1 MLQFKKA
8 GVTILETDI
17 LDNLIIKK
25 FYSASSVYTEKNAKA
40 KRINRVCWA
49 IVIKYEGE
57 TTYYTQERSY
67 VSNINNMVILPKG
80 CSYEWHCTKPG
91 FFSIIEFDSDMI
103 YDKIFSFPVKDGEA
117 FLKLFKKLEL
127 KRTLKKPFCE
137 LESINSCYSIIL
149 KLLQT
154 REIKYFPACKQQKI
168 AAAMDYIAKNYNKST
183 IKIKVKFCQFYVF
196 FNHFMIFAQN
206 FIYRKGISWINFGL
220 TGIILINRKTKV
232 KFPMYSIV
240 STLIIPR
247 KGICTSTGKSIS
259 LRTEQ
264 EFTMWTAASM
274 HAAKATFT

>member
-1 MLQFKKA
+1 M
-8 GVTILETDI
+8 TILETDI

-40 KRINRVCWA
+40 KRINRVYWA

-103 YDKIFSFPVKDGEA
+103 YDKIFPFPVKDGEA
-117 FLKLFKKLEL
+117 FLKMFKKLEL

-154 REIKYFPACKQQKI
+154 RESKYFPACKQQKI
-168 AAAMDYIAKNYNKST
+168 AAAMDYIAKNYNK
-183 IKIKVKFCQFYVF
+183 KIKNDYLAHLTGLSTVYFRKLFKE
-196 FNHFMIFAQN
+196 
-206 FIYRKGISWINFGL
+206 IYGISPIAYVRQIRIKKAKEMLKSDYG
-220 TGIILINRKTKV
+220 
-232 KFPMYSIV
+232 
-240 STLIIPR
+240 
-247 KGICTSTGKSIS
+247 SIS
-259 LRTEQ
+259 DIAKSLGYLNVY
-264 EFTMWTAASM
+264 EFSKDFKNHEGIPPSKWNN
-274 HAAKATFT
+274 TF